1 MKSRHLFFVVTALLL
16 LFSCTSD
23 AVFNKTIVFSNRTW
37 SQKQFPSFKINI
49 QDTSKTYD
57 FILNIRTTTDFAY
70 SNLWMFFTIDGP
82 LGKSKKF
89 PIEMITAKPSGEWTG
104 KKSGSMVSF
113 SKLLMHDDF
122 PKKGTYT
129 FTFEQATT
137 QKKLHEV
144 VDLTFDVFE
153 AKSMN

>member
-1 MKSRHLFFVVTALLL
+1 
-16 LFSCTSD
+16 
-23 AVFNKTIVFSNRTW
+23 
-37 SQKQFPSFKINI
+37 
-49 QDTSKTYD
+49 
-57 FILNIRTTTDFAY
+57 
-70 SNLWMFFTIDGP
+70 
-82 LGKSKKF
+82 
-89 PIEMITAKPSGEWTG
+89 
-104 KKSGSMVSF
+104 MVSF